1 MNSSG
6 IHAATA
12 VPASPAESAVSG
24 APPLPSIA
32 PTCENAGMR
41 ALALMTAMVIA
52 GCATETGPFSASDE
66 QFIETVVELR
76 RAALEAGMDT
86 AQYET
91 LREAV
96 LEERG
101 VTEEDL
107 RAYVARHSA
116 DLRHMATVWDTISAR
131 LSE

>member
-1 MNSSG
+1 
-6 IHAATA
+6 
-12 VPASPAESAVSG
+12 
-24 APPLPSIA
+24 
-32 PTCENAGMR
+32 MR
-41 ALALMTAMVIA
+41 LLALMTAVVIA

-86 AQYET
+86 AHFEA
-91 LREAV
+91 LRDAV

-107 RAYVARHSA
+107 RAYVTRHSA

-131 LSE
+131 LSEPTPE